1 MHLWPSMRIRDSF
14 KIAYLKKLEWNL
26 HRMSREKQR
35 SQQSGSNQ
43 EKLLDDQ
50 ENGIVDG
57 RVAEETTSSKNSF
70 LAKSALI
77 CREILLVLTC
87 CYCCF
92 CCGACV
98 DQDEG

>member
-1 MHLWPSMRIRDSF
+1 MHLWPSLRIRDSF

-26 HRMSREKQR
+26 HRMKSEKQR
-35 SQQSGSNQ
+35 SQQSGGNQ
-43 EKLLDDQ
+43 DKLLDD
-50 ENGIVDG
+50 GGVS
-57 RVAEETTSSKNSF
+57 EETSFSKNFF
-70 LAKSALI
+70 LEKAALV
-77 CREILLVLTC
+77 CRETLMVLTC